1 MTTTSLSHVDSI
13 RGRLNII
20 CILMMPISA
29 KPNVDSIFGYEGSS
43 AALTSYAPKPSLC
56 YAKRI
61 VKSAHSITIVV
72 VVATS
77 YRLGFGICSGEKS
90 LLIEVDP
97 KPHPERVFSSGW
109 DAKEI

>member
-1 MTTTSLSHVDSI
+1 MLCETDRQVCT
-13 RGRLNII
+13 LNHNR
-20 CILMMPISA
+20 CRCCDL
-29 KPNVDSIFGYEGSS
+29 VYEGSS